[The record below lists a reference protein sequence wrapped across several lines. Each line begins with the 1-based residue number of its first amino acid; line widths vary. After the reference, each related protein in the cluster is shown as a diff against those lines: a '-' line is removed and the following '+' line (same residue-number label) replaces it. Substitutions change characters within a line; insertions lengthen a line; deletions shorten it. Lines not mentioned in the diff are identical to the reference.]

1 MTNIIQFKPK
11 EVERIQEGVYTD
23 MPFPQYNELDAIR
36 SHDLTSFIKDPYT
49 WKYED
54 KPDSEASF
62 FVEGRLQHCLF
73 LEPHVF
79 NDEFVIAPQVD
90 RRTKAGKQEYEDFA
104 ATVAD
109 RSVVTQDLYDACQAR
124 VEVLDAFRPRSE
136 DLTELSVVFDYY
148 GDLCKARFD
157 MLQNNV
163 IIDLKTCRD
172 ASPKGFKQA
181 VRNFNYHQQAAFYL
195 DAAASAGMTEVDR
208 FQFLAISKQHPY
220 PYAIYELSAESIE
233 YGRSLN
239 EKAIDQMKHCEK
251 TGIYTP
257 FNLHNRIVEISLT
270 DL

>member
-1 MTNIIQFKPK
+1 
-11 EVERIQEGVYTD
+11 
-23 MPFPQYNELDAIR
+23 
-36 SHDLTSFIKDPYT
+36 
-49 WKYED
+49 
-54 KPDSEASF
+54 
-62 FVEGRLQHCLF
+62 
-73 LEPHVF
+73 
-79 NDEFVIAPQVD
+79 
-90 RRTKAGKQEYEDFA
+90 
-104 ATVAD
+104 
-109 RSVVTQDLYDACQAR
+109 
-124 VEVLDAFRPRSE
+124 LDAFRPRGE

-220 PYAIYELSAESIE
+220 PYAIYELSPESIE

>member
-1 MTNIIQFKPK
+1 MTNIIQFKPR
-11 EVERIQEGVYTD
+11 EVEKIEEGVYTD

-36 SHDLTSFIKDPYT
+36 SHDLTSFMKDPYT

-79 NDEFVIAPQVD
+79 HEEFVVAPKVD
-90 RRTKAGKQEYEDFA
+90 RRTKAGKLEYEDFI
-104 ATVAD
+104 ATVSD
-109 RSVVTQDLYDACQAR
+109 RSVVTQDLYDTCQA
-124 VEVLDAFRPRSE
+124 
-136 DLTELSVVFDYY
+136 SVVFDYY

-157 MLQNNV
+157 MLQNDV
-163 IIDLKTCRD
+163 IVDLKTCRD

-181 VRNFNYHQQAAFYL
+181 VKTFGYHQQAAFYL
-195 DAAASAGMTEVDR
+195 DAAASAGLTEVDR
-208 FQFLAISKQHPY
+208 FHFLAISKQHPY
-220 PYAIYELSAESIE
+220 PYAIYELSPEAIE